1 MEGTTD
7 LGKANSP
14 EETGEEGNKVKL
26 PSVSGWGE
34 KALLNTPHLFTV
46 CSLADSRK
54 VQKDANSG

>member
-26 PSVSGWGE
+26 PSVSG
-34 KALLNTPHLFTV
+34 
-46 CSLADSRK
+46 
-54 VQKDANSG
+54 